1 MLGYSVIL
9 NPVSQPFFRISFR
22 IVRIVSIFTLLS
34 IIAGCAAPQA
44 EILSKTDSFPPT
56 ANVEIL
62 LDRPARPHKTF
73 AILEDT
79 YGGTP
84 EEINDRLARRA
95 REIGA
100 DAIVI
105 VSINDK
111 TATEWLLNDPYYN
124 VRGGHRPHYR
134 PVKHRYRSVR
144 ARAIKYLR

>member
-1 MLGYSVIL
+1 MT
-9 NPVSQPFFRISFR
+9 F
-22 IVRIVSIFTLLS
+22 RIVSIFVLLS
-34 IIAGCAAPQA
+34 ILVGCAAPQV

-84 EEINDRLARRA
+84 EEINGRLARKA
-95 REIGA
+95 QEIGA

-111 TATEWLLNDPYYN
+111 TVTDWLRIDPYYN
-124 VRGGHRPHYR
+124 AHGVYRPRYR
-134 PVKHRYRSVR
+134 PVKHIYRSVR
-144 ARAIKYLR
+144 VRAVKFLK

>member
-1 MLGYSVIL
+1 MAGCSV
-9 NPVSQPFFRISFR
+9 SFFRALFR
-22 IVRIVSIFTLLS
+22 ITTISILLFIV
-34 IIAGCAAPQA
+34 ADCAAPQA

-56 ANVEIL
+56 TGVEIL

-79 YGGTP
+79 YGGAP

-111 TATEWLLNDPYYN
+111 TATDWLLNDPYSNAHGVY
-124 VRGGHRPHYR
+124 RPHYR
-134 PVKHRYRSVR
+134 PVKHKYRRVR
-144 ARAIKYLR
+144 ARAIKYLK

>member
-1 MLGYSVIL
+1 MLGYSVIF
-9 NPVSQPFFRISFR
+9 NPVSQALLKIS
-22 IVRIVSIFTLLS
+22 IRIVSIFTLLS

-79 YGGTP
+79 YGGTQ
-84 EEINDRLARRA
+84 EKINDRLTRRA

-111 TATEWLLNDPYYN
+111 TATEWLLNDPYYH
-124 VRGGHRPHYR
+124 VHGAYHPRYR
-134 PVKHRYRSVR
+134 PVKYKYRSVR
-144 ARAIKYLR
+144 AWAIKYLR